1 MQTVVTEQGDT
12 GELLARG
19 ARHGDVL
26 LESYRY
32 PPGPAVEL
40 PRHSH
45 ADYQLNLNLGEPGG
59 VHYRGGF
66 HVAPPGSLVVVMP
79 EEPHTPRDPADRE
92 GVSRHLTL
100 YVRAGAL
107 NGAYFREALL
117 NDPAM
122 ADEFARVHAIL
133 AGPSPALRRDVRLL
147 ELLAGLAERHAGVV
161 ARMPAPAHRA
171 VRVARDYLHDNV
183 CVNVTLADL
192 SQVSRLSPYRLTR
205 LFRATFGLPPHAYQ
219 LQLRIDH
226 AKRLLLAG
234 RSASD
239 AGNEAGFFDLSHFTR
254 HFKRYVGV
262 APGAY
267 GGKNVHPRRLSV
279 S

>member
-1 MQTVVTEQGDT
+1 VQTGVATEPGDS
-12 GELLARG
+12 GELIARG

-32 PPGPAVEL
+32 PPGAAVEL

-45 ADYQLNLNLGEPGG
+45 AEYQLNLNLGEPGG

-66 HVAPPGSLVVVMP
+66 HVAPPGTLVIVMP
-79 EEPHTPRDPADRE
+79 EEPHTPRDPTYRN
-92 GVSRHLTL
+92 GTSRHLTL

-107 NGAYFREALL
+107 GGAYFREALL
-117 NDPAM
+117 NDAAM

-133 AGPSPALRRDVRLL
+133 SGPSPALRRDVRLL
-147 ELLAGLAERHAGVV
+147 ELLTNLAERHAGVV

-171 VRVARDYLHDNV
+171 VRIARDYLHENV
-183 CVNVTLADL
+183 SANVTLADL
-192 SQVSRLSPYRLTR
+192 SRVSRLSPYRLTR
-205 LFRATFGLPPHAYQ
+205 LFRATLGLPPHAYQ

-239 AGNEAGFFDLSHFTR
+239 AGHEAGFFDLSHFTR

-262 APGAY
+262 APGVYAARTY
-267 GGKNVHPRRLSV
+267 IRGG
-279 S
+279 